1 MLKLQMCVGSPIAED
16 FRAEIIFYEATA
28 ALAPAALNLA
38 GVVGVLVERIAVYAE
53 KFARFIDRV
62 AT

>member
-1 MLKLQMCVGSPIAED
+1 MCVGSPISED

-38 GVVGVLVERIAVYAE
+38 GVVGVLVERISVYAE
-53 KFARFIDRV
+53 QFAR
-62 AT
+62 